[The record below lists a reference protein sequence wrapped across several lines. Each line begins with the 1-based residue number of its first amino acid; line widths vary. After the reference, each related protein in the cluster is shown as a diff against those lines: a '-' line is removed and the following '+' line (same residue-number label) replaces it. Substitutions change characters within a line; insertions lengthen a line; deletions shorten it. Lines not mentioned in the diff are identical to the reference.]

1 MFEILCQGGCN
12 DLSPVI
18 SLIINI
24 IKLMR
29 ILVPAIFIAM
39 SLFNY
44 ILPLIDKKKK
54 SKERTKSAIKDLIV
68 GMVVLIVLSVG
79 LIIFEK
85 VTQNTWDNKAQCW
98 CGR

>member
-1 MFEILCQGGCN
+1 MLVILCQSGCN

-18 SLIINI
+18 ALVLNI

-29 ILVPAIFIAM
+29 ILVPALFITM
-39 SLFNY
+39 SLFNF

-54 SKERTKSAIKDLIV
+54 SKERTKKAIKHLII

-79 LIIFEK
+79 LLIFDK
-85 VTQNTWDNKAQCW
+85 VAHNTWDNKAQCW